1 MRRLIIVSLLFSML
15 IFAGC
20 SDDQAP
26 NSGSLTNQTTNIES
40 QLEDS
45 YPVIRV
51 VDGDTII
58 VDIDG
63 AEERIRMIG
72 IDTPESVHPDESK
85 NIEYGKI
92 ASDFTKEQL
101 ENKAVALEYDVQERD
116 KYGRILAY
124 VYLDG
129 KMYNKT
135 LLEEGHAKVA
145 TYPPNVKYVDEFTAL
160 QEQARENKKG
170 IWAYDAFEGSA
181 PDAAST
187 NNKQEGSSK
196 NSSSVQTEAS
206 YVGNSNTMKFHRPDC
221 KYAVQI
227 ADHNLVHL
235 KTRDDAMN
243 GGYAGCKVCNP

>member
-20 SDDQAP
+20 SDDQTL
-26 NSGSLTNQTTNIES
+26 NSGLLTNQTTNIES
-40 QLEDS
+40 QQEDS
-45 YPVIRV
+45 CPVVRV

-101 ENKAVALEYDVQERD
+101 ENKSVTLEYDVQERD

-135 LLEEGHAKVA
+135 LLEEGHAKVS

-160 QEQARENKKG
+160 QEQAREDKKG
-170 IWAYDAFEGSA
+170 IWAYDAFEGNAS
-181 PDAAST
+181 DAAST
-187 NNKQEGSSK
+187 NNKQEGSNK
-196 NSSSVQTEAS
+196 NGSSVQAEAS
-206 YVGNSNTMKFHRPDC
+206 WVGNSNTMKFHRSDC
-221 KYAVQI
+221 KYAARI
-227 ADHNLVHL
+227 ADHNLVYF
-235 KTRDDAMN
+235 KTRSDALN
-243 GGYAGCKVCNP
+243 EGYAGCKVCNP